1 MNKSSPSLMEIL
13 SQLADPTA
21 TCGSSC
27 RQDIGKIKDKLKGMV
42 ALIKQVRDISDMI
55 SEHEGVNA
63 VVRDSLGQDNTMLS
77 CPSPLSLL
85 LFLALVTFVFLS
97 RLLSRLG
104 NEARRGSSR
113 KLRSLR
119 DITGEQG
126 KQDRQV

>member
-13 SQLADPTA
+13 SRLADPTA

-27 RQDIGKIKDKLKGMV
+27 RQDIGKIKDRLKGMV

-63 VVRDSLGQDNTMLS
+63 VVKDSLGQDNTMLS
-77 CPSPLSLL
+77 CPSPLS
-85 LFLALVTFVFLS
+85 FVFLS
-97 RLLSRLG
+97 WLLSRLG
-104 NEARRGSSR
+104 NEARRGSGR

-119 DITGEQG
+119 DITSEQG